1 MKKKLE
7 VIFED
12 DHLIVV
18 NKTAPLLSIPDRF
31 NAEKTNLYH
40 LLQKQYGE
48 IFIVHRLDKETS
60 GVICFAKT
68 TQAHQHLSKQF
79 EARTTQKYYHA
90 IVQGA
95 VMQDRSE
102 INSSIAHHPSIA
114 GKMTIHKKGKP
125 SLSLFEVKERF
136 KHHTLVEV
144 DLKTGRTHQIRV
156 HLASIGH
163 PLLVDSIYAA
173 KNAFYVSNIKN
184 KSYQRKKDEIE
195 RPLISRLTLHAHQ
208 LILRHP
214 ISEEEIEFTAES
226 PKDFRATLQQL
237 RKWAK

>member
-1 MKKKLE
+1 MKKKLAI
-7 VIFED
+7 IFED
-12 DHLIVV
+12 EHLVIV
-18 NKTAPLLSIPDRF
+18 NKAAPLLSIPDRF

-40 LLQKQYGE
+40 LLQKKYGE

-68 TQAHQHLSKQF
+68 TQAHQHLSQQF
-79 EARTTQKYYHA
+79 EVRTTQKYYHA
-90 IVQGA
+90 IVQGT
-95 VMQDRSE
+95 VTQNHGE
-102 INSSIAHHPSIA
+102 IDSSIAHHPSIA

-125 SLSLFEVKERF
+125 SLSIYEVKERF

-144 DLKTGRTHQIRV
+144 DLKTGRTHQIRI
-156 HLASIGH
+156 HLTSIGH
-163 PLLVDSIYAA
+163 PLLVDSIYAS
-173 KNAFYVSNIKN
+173 KEEFYVSDVKN
-184 KSYQRKKDEIE
+184 RGYQKRKNEEE

-208 LILRHP
+208 LILQHP
-214 ISEEEIEFTAES
+214 VTEEQMSFIAEP